1 MIKIS
6 PRNNLTVVVLLPIV
20 WVMLSTSLALSLSL
34 YLIFN
39 SGKFKEKGVIYSVY
53 AAKPLVLGDS
63 TSSIGSSDSRSSS
76 LNQLM
81 EAYDC
86 PLAGFGDKFVSEAEK
101 NGIPYW
107 FVAAISFQESNCG
120 RKIPSDSYNAW
131 GYGIYGGK
139 VHKFDSWEDGIA
151 TVSLALKKYYFDQ
164 GLSEP
169 CEIMKKY
176 TPPSNGSWCDGIEF
190 FKDKILNF
198 KTPL

>member
-6 PRNNLTVVVLLPIV
+6 RSKNPAVVFLLPIV
-20 WVMLSTSLALSLSL
+20 WTFFVSILTLSLTL

-39 SGKFKEKGVIYSVY
+39 ADNLKTKNTIYSIY

-151 TVSLALKKYYFDQ
+151 TVSLALKIYF
-164 GLSEP
+164 
-169 CEIMKKY
+169 
-176 TPPSNGSWCDGIEF
+176 
-190 FKDKILNF
+190 
-198 KTPL
+198 

>member
-6 PRNNLTVVVLLPIV
+6 PTTVVLLSIV
-20 WVMLSTSLALSLSL
+20 WLLFVTTLTLSLSL

-39 SGKFKEKGVIYSVY
+39 AGNLKIKSTIYSVY

-63 TSSIGSSDSRSSS
+63 MSSIGSSDSRSAS

-81 EAYDC
+81 ETYNC
-86 PLAGFGDKFVSEAEK
+86 PLTGFGDKFVSEAEK

-120 RKIPSDSYNAW
+120 RKVPDDSYNAW
-131 GYGIYGGK
+131 GYGIYGGN
-139 VHKFDSWEDGIA
+139 VHRFDSWEDGIS
-151 TVSLALKKYYFDQ
+151 TVSSALKKYYFDQ
-164 GLSEP
+164 GLNEP

-176 TPPSNGSWCDGIEF
+176 TPPSNGSWCEGVEF

-198 KTPL
+198 KTPV